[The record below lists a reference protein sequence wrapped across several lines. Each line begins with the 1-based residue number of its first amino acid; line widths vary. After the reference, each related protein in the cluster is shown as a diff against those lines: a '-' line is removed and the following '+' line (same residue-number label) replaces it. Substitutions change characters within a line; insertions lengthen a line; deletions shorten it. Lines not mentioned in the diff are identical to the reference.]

1 MSVENTIVGKET
13 KIWHPELVNLYGC
26 KIGKRCSIAAFI
38 EIGEDVII
46 GDDVQIQAFT
56 FIPKGVRI
64 GNNVFIGPNVTFT
77 NDKYPPSRGKWW
89 FETIIEDNVKIG
101 AGALLITGITIGAGA
116 FVAAG
121 AVVTKNV
128 SPGVTV
134 MGIPARVRRL
144 EK

>member
-1 MSVENTIVGKET
+1 MSVVDSKIGKDT
-13 KIWHPELVNLYGC
+13 KIWHPELVNIYGC
-26 KIGKRCSIAAFI
+26 KIGNRCSIAAFI

-77 NDKYPPSRGKWW
+77 NDKHPPSKGKCW
-89 FETIIEDNVKIG
+89 FETIIKDGASIG
-101 AGALLITGITIGAGA
+101 AGALIITGITIGEKA
-116 FVAAG
+116 FIAAG
-121 AVVTKNV
+121 AVVTKDV
-128 SPGVTV
+128 DSGITV
-134 MGIPARVRRL
+134 MGIPARVKRL

>member
-1 MSVENTIVGKET
+1 MPIVNSKIGKDT
-13 KIWHPELVNLYGC
+13 KIWHPELVNIYGC

-46 GDDVQIQAFT
+46 GNDVQIQAFT
-56 FIPKGVRI
+56 FIPKGVKI

-77 NDKYPPSRGKWW
+77 NDKYPPSGGKWW
-89 FETIIEDNVKIG
+89 FETIIEDDVRIG
-101 AGALLITGITIGAGA
+101 AGALLITGIIIGKGA
-116 FVAAG
+116 FIAAG
-121 AVVTKNV
+121 AVVTKDV
-128 SPGVTV
+128 APGTTV

>member
-1 MSVENTIVGKET
+1 MPIVNSEIGKDT
-13 KIWHPELVNLYGC
+13 KIWHPDLVNIYGC

-38 EIGEDVII
+38 EIGEDVTI
-46 GDDVQIQAFT
+46 GNDVQIQAFT

-77 NDKYPPSRGKWW
+77 NDKHPPSKGKWW
-89 FETIIEDNVKIG
+89 FETIIEDGVSIG
-101 AGALLITGITIGAGA
+101 AGALLITGITIREGA
-116 FVAAG
+116 FIAAG
-121 AVVTKNV
+121 AVVTKDV
-128 SPGVTV
+128 DPGTTV

>member
-1 MSVENTIVGKET
+1 MPIENAIIGKET
-13 KIWHPELVNLYGC
+13 KIWHPELVNIYGC
-26 KIGKRCSIAAFI
+26 KIGERCSIAAFV

-46 GDDVQIQAFT
+46 GNDVQIQAFT
-56 FIPKGVRI
+56 FIPKGVKI

-77 NDKYPPSRGKWW
+77 NDKHPPSGGKWW
-89 FETIIEDNVKIG
+89 FETIVKDGVRIG
-101 AGALLITGITIGAGA
+101 AGALLITGITIGEKA
-116 FVAAG
+116 FIAAG
-121 AVVTKNV
+121 AVVTKDV